1 MLRLVSAWVRSSAAS
16 GRFRPREDV
25 HKAKVLCVLG
35 EHWREH
41 ATDNVAELGVL
52 YGKAEAGT
60 RVEIC
65 AKQEPKSRRRRTC
78 SEPPALTSAN
88 YQIRRSSKTACD
100 CPDWAIEAR
109 CAGGLGHPRN
119 SMLAKQA

>member
-1 MLRLVSAWVRSSAAS
+1 ML
-16 GRFRPREDV
+16 G
-25 HKAKVLCVLG
+25 VLG
-35 EHWREH
+35 EHGHEH

-78 SEPPALTSAN
+78 SEPGALTAAN

>member
-1 MLRLVSAWVRSSAAS
+1 MV
-16 GRFRPREDV
+16 G
-25 HKAKVLCVLG
+25 VLG
-35 EHWREH
+35 EPGHEL

-52 YGKAEAGT
+52 YGKAEART

-78 SEPPALTSAN
+78 SEPRALTAAN
-88 YQIRRSSKTACD
+88 YQIRRASKTACD

-109 CAGGLGHPRN
+109 SARGLGHPRH
-119 SMLAKQA
+119 SMPAKAA